1 MKKGLVFILGL
12 ITGVI
17 LTMITLF
24 VISKEYSK
32 ETGPAFNMS
41 EQQIPFITAT
51 KFKIF
56 QVADNGAL
64 ANCEENIS
72 TISSFTGPVVFIPS
86 DGDNQFYDDQII
98 EVPKN
103 KKVMQVG
110 TFRYLTRLGEKVVP
124 VIKFM

>member
-1 MKKGLVFILGL
+1 MKKGLVVIIGL
-12 ITGVI
+12 ITGVA
-17 LTMITLF
+17 LTVITIF

-32 ETGPAFNMS
+32 NTDPVINLA
-41 EQQIPFITAT
+41 EQQIPFTVAS
-51 KFKIF
+51 KFQIF

-64 ANCEENIS
+64 ANCEDNGS
-72 TISSFTGPVVFIPS
+72 PISSFSGPIVFIPS

-98 EVPKN
+98 EVPTN
-103 KKVMQVG
+103 KKVMQIG

>member
-1 MKKGLVFILGL
+1 MPFNSSLVPLEVLFQCPPLTLTYFVGWGL
-12 ITGVI
+12 
-17 LTMITLF
+17 
-24 VISKEYSK
+24 
-32 ETGPAFNMS
+32 NMS

-64 ANCEENIS
+64 ANCEENIN
-72 TISSFTGPVVFIPS
+72 TIPSFSGPVVFIPS